1 VNDAE
6 IKGPITVYSRGLITN
21 VHNLMTKSKMAIPI
35 PRTEPFPKDTV
46 CLLHLAKPGE
56 RNAAPRLNIH
66 EESPTVTPALK
77 SMQGR
82 LIICRKERTKKT
94 ENTDQQTR
102 GERAEG
108 RTNTEEQNRRKEE
121 EEKKTER
128 KTGKKKPVERELQT
142 NRNRDRNKEGEGL
155 KNTNRENRAEEKNN
169 QRENKRKEE
178 QRGHRPIHHHLRL
191 RSRLHR

>member
-128 KTGKKKPVERELQT
+128 KTGKK
-142 NRNRDRNKEGEGL
+142 
-155 KNTNRENRAEEKNN
+155 N
-169 QRENKRKEE
+169 Q
-178 QRGHRPIHHHLRL
+178 
-191 RSRLHR
+191 